1 MCFGLLYC
9 RQVYEAGACI
19 SFSSYGLHLH
29 LFVFFLRSVSPGALW
44 FNNDGAVYYEEYC
57 IYRSRAGI
65 GKAEQ
70 EKRAVNKAIV
80 YEENSFEGLEAV
92 EAKAG

>member
-1 MCFGLLYC
+1 MKNIVFIAAGL
-9 RQVYEAGACI
+9 V
-19 SFSSYGLHLH
+19 
-29 LFVFFLRSVSPGALW
+29 LW
-44 FNNDGAVYYEEYC
+44 
-57 IYRSRAGI
+57 
-65 GKAEQ
+65 KAEQ